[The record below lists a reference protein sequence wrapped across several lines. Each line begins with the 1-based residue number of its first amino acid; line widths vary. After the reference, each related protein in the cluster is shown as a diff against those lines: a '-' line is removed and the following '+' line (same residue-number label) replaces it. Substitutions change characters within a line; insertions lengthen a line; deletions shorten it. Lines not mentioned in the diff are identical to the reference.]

1 MNSNLTLGSLFDGS
15 GGFPLGGMISGITP
29 VWASEIEPFPI
40 RVTTKR
46 LPFMKHYG
54 DVSRLNG
61 ADLEPVDV
69 ITFGS
74 PCQDMSVAGRRA
86 GLDGS
91 RSNLFYE
98 AVRIA
103 KEMREATNGR
113 YPTWLCW
120 ENVPGAFS
128 SSAGADFKA
137 VLDEIRKIK
146 DPEADTPRPA
156 RWPNAGCILA
166 DDHSIAWRVF
176 DAQYWG
182 VPQRRKR
189 IYLVADLAGQR
200 AGKVLFESEGLSG
213 YTPQGFR
220 SWQGAAGTAE
230 EGAHPAGVGAD
241 GYNGA
246 IDTVAATLGVNC
258 GMSTGRNGVMVL
270 NDQGGDRMDVTE
282 DVIATLRAEAHH
294 PPVITEAAGF
304 CTEHSAKSRS
314 IGYEEELSPTLRAG
328 TVPAAVALE
337 NHPADSRVTVSEDG
351 KVQTLTSRMGTGGN
365 NVPLV
370 MKIRCGCEGGGK
382 GPLIQRDKSAT
393 LATNN
398 DQTLFVPTVFGIC
411 AKDSNAMKSDN
422 PNSGFYEA
430 ETTRTLDAN
439 GGNPSCNQGGMA
451 VVCVDQGGGKS
462 SCTVSNGLAPTLACT
477 HGGEPVVA
485 FAQNQRDEVRDLGT
499 KAGCISAEPGMKQQT
514 YVLQGSMIGRA
525 DRNGPQGSGVNEDVS
540 FTLDATDRH
549 AVAYGIDRATYNMG
563 QNAQFAPCIDE
574 EVEPPM
580 LAKGPGAVAHPVY
593 STSKS
598 SFHTLAEEDM
608 VNTLVA
614 TDYKDPPIIS
624 EEPYYIVRR
633 LTPTEC
639 ARLQGFPDWWCAD
652 LGTEEPTES
661 DMEFWREVFETHRL
675 VTGSAAKPK
684 SDAQIVKWLKA
695 PHADSAEYKLWG
707 NGVALPC
714 VCFVL
719 AGIVYYDQFEG

>member
-1 MNSNLTLGSLFDGS
+1 MSERLTLGSLFDGS
-15 GGFPLGGMISGITP
+15 GGFPLGGLISGIEP
-29 VWASEIEPFPI
+29 LWASEIEPFPI

-54 DVSRLNG
+54 DVSKLDG
-61 ADLEPVDV
+61 AKLPPVDI

-98 AVRIA
+98 AVRIV
-103 KEMREATNGR
+103 KEMRDATNGEKPR
-113 YPTWLCW
+113 YIVW

-128 SSAGADFKA
+128 SNGGEDFKA
-137 VLDEIRKIK
+137 VLDTIRRVK

-156 RWPNAGCILA
+156 KWPNAGCVLA

-189 IYLVADLAGQR
+189 IYLVADFAGGC
-200 AGKVLFESEGLSG
+200 AGKILFESEGLSG

-220 SWQGAAGTAE
+220 SWQGSAGTAE
-230 EGAHPAGVGAD
+230 EGAHPAGVGTD

-246 IDTVAATLGVNC
+246 VSEIAATLGANC
-258 GMSTGRNGVMVL
+258 GMSTGRNGIMV
-270 NDQGGDRMDVTE
+270 
-282 DVIATLRAEAHH
+282 
-294 PPVITEAAGF
+294 
-304 CTEHSAKSRS
+304 
-314 IGYEEELSPTLRAG
+314 
-328 TVPAAVALE
+328 LE
-337 NHPADSRVTVSEDG
+337 NHPADSRVTVSQDG

-382 GPLIQRDKSAT
+382 GPLIQTDKSAT

-398 DQTLFVPTVFGIC
+398 DQTLFVPAVFGIC

-422 PNSGFYEA
+422 PNSGFYKA
-430 ETTRTLDAN
+430 DTTRTLDAN

-451 VVCVDQGGGKS
+451 VVALEGNGARPSHQGRGYS
-462 SCTVSNGLAPTLACT
+462 
-477 HGGEPVVA
+477 E
-485 FAQNQRDEVRDLGT
+485 
-499 KAGCISAEPGMKQQT
+499 
-514 YVLQGSMIGRA
+514 
-525 DRNGPQGSGVNEDVS
+525 EDVS
-540 FTLDATDRH
+540 FTLNATEQH
-549 AVAYGIDRATYNMG
+549 GVAYGIDRAAYNQG
-563 QNAQFAPCIDE
+563 QGAKFNPCIE
-574 EVEPPM
+574 SELEPPM
-580 LAKGPGAVAHPVY
+580 VARGPGAVAHPVY
-593 STSKS
+593 STSKNS
-598 SFHTLAEEDM
+598 YHTTAEEDI

-614 TDYKDPPIIS
+614 TDYKDPPTVT

-652 LGTEEPTES
+652 LGTEKPSEE
-661 DMEFWREVFETHRL
+661 DVAFWREVFETHRA
-675 VTGSAAKPK
+675 VTGSASKPK
-684 SDAQIVKWLKA
+684 TDAQIVKWLKE

-719 AGIVYYDQFEG
+719 AGIVYYNQLQN

>member
-1 MNSNLTLGSLFDGS
+1 MCSNLTLGSLFDGS

-29 VWASEIEPFPI
+29 LWASEIEPFPI

-61 ADLEPVDV
+61 ANLEPVDI

-128 SSAGADFKA
+128 SNGGADFKA

-166 DDHSIAWRVF
+166 NDHSIAWRVF

-220 SWQGAAGTAE
+220 SWQGSAGAAE
-230 EGAHPAGVGAD
+230 EGAHPAGVGTD

-246 IDTVAATLGVNC
+246 IDDIAATLGVNC

-270 NDQGGDRMDVTE
+270 NDQGGSFMAVSEDVTG
-282 DVIATLRAEAHH
+282 TLRSQMDGH
-294 PPVITEAAGF
+294 PPVVVDTPDAI
-304 CTEHSAKSRS
+304 
-314 IGYEEELSPTLRAG
+314 
-328 TVPAAVALE
+328 AVE
-337 NHPADSRVTVSEDG
+337 NHPTDSRVTVSGDG

-382 GPLIQRDKSAT
+382 GPLIQKDKSGT

-398 DQTLFVPTVFGIC
+398 DQTLFVPTVYGIC

-439 GGNPSCNQGGMA
+439 GGNPVCNQGGMA
-451 VVCVDQGGGKS
+451 VVAV
-462 SCTVSNGLAPTLACT
+462 
-477 HGGEPVVA
+477 
-485 FAQNQRDEVRDLGT
+485 
-499 KAGCISAEPGMKQQT
+499 
-514 YVLQGSMIGRA
+514 QGSMIGRS
-525 DRNGPQGSGVNEDVS
+525 DRNGPQGCGFGGDVS

-563 QNAQFAPCIDE
+563 QNAQFAPCIE
-574 EVEPPM
+574 TEVEPPM
-580 LAKGPGAVAHPVY
+580 LAKGPGAVAHPVF

-598 SFHTLAEEDM
+598 SYHTLAEEDI

-614 TDYKDPPIIS
+614 TDYKDPPTVT

-639 ARLQGFPDWWCAD
+639 ARLQGFPDWWCAG
-652 LGTEEPTES
+652 LETEEPAEEEI
-661 DMEFWREVFETHRL
+661 EFWREVFETHRL

-684 SDAQIVKWLKA
+684 TRVQIVKWLKD

-719 AGIVYYDQFEG
+719 AGIVYYDQFKG

>member
-1 MNSNLTLGSLFDGS
+1 MDNKSLTLGSLFDGS
-15 GGFPLGGMISGITP
+15 GGFPLGGLISGITP

-61 ADLEPVDV
+61 AELEPVDI

-98 AVRIA
+98 AVRIVR
-103 KEMREATNGR
+103 EMRSATNGEKPR
-113 YPTWLCW
+113 YIVW

-128 SSAGADFKA
+128 SNGGEDFKA
-137 VLDEIRKIK
+137 VLDTIRRVK

-156 RWPNAGCILA
+156 KWPNAGCILA
-166 DDHSIAWRVF
+166 DDYSVAWRVF

-189 IYLVADLAGQR
+189 IYLVADFAGGC
-200 AGKVLFESEGLSG
+200 AGKILFESEGLSG

-230 EGAHPAGVGAD
+230 EGAHPSGIGTD

-246 IDTVAATLGVNC
+246 VDTVAATLGVNC
-258 GMSTGRNGVMVL
+258 GMPTGRNGVMVL
-270 NDQGGDRMDVTE
+270 NDQGGDRMDITE
-282 DVIATLRAEAHH
+282 DVTCTLRAEAHH
-294 PPVITEAAGF
+294 PPVVTEAAGF

-314 IGYEEELSPTLRAG
+314 IGYEEETSPTLRAG

-382 GPLIQRDKSAT
+382 GPLIQTDKSAT

-398 DQTLFVPTVFGIC
+398 DQTLFVPAVFGIC

-422 PNSGFYEA
+422 PNSGFYKA
-430 ETTRTLDAN
+430 DTTRTLDAN

-451 VVCVDQGGGKS
+451 VVALEGNGARPSHQGCGYS
-462 SCTVSNGLAPTLACT
+462 
-477 HGGEPVVA
+477 E
-485 FAQNQRDEVRDLGT
+485 
-499 KAGCISAEPGMKQQT
+499 
-514 YVLQGSMIGRA
+514 
-525 DRNGPQGSGVNEDVS
+525 EDVS
-540 FTLDATDRH
+540 FTLNATEQH
-549 AVAYGIDRATYNMG
+549 GVAYGLDRAAYNQG
-563 QNAQFAPCIDE
+563 QNAKFAPCIE
-574 EVEPPM
+574 SEVEPPM
-580 LAKGPGAVAHPVY
+580 VARGPGAVAHPVY
-593 STSKS
+593 STSKNS
-598 SFHTLAEEDM
+598 YHTQAEEDI

-614 TDYKDPPIIS
+614 TDYKDPPTVT

-639 ARLQGFPDWWCAD
+639 ARLQGFPDWWCAG
-652 LGTEEPTES
+652 LETEEPTDE
-661 DMEFWREVFETHRL
+661 DVAFWREVFETHRE
-675 VTGSAAKPK
+675 VTGSASKTK
-684 SDAQIVKWLKA
+684 TDVQIVKWLKG

-714 VCFVL
+714 ACFVL
-719 AGIVYYDQFEG
+719 AGIVYYNRLQS

>member
-1 MNSNLTLGSLFDGS
+1 MSEHLTLGSLFDGS
-15 GGFPLGGMISGITP
+15 GGFPLGGLISGIEP
-29 VWASEIEPFPI
+29 LWASEIEPFPI

-54 DVSRLNG
+54 DVSKLDG
-61 ADLEPVDV
+61 AKLPPVDI

-98 AVRIA
+98 AVRIV
-103 KEMREATNGR
+103 KEMRDATNGEKPR
-113 YPTWLCW
+113 YIVW

-128 SSAGADFKA
+128 SNGGEDFKA
-137 VLDEIRKIK
+137 VLDTIRRVK

-156 RWPNAGCILA
+156 KWPNAGCVLA

-189 IYLVADLAGQR
+189 IYLVADFAGGC
-200 AGKVLFESEGLSG
+200 AGKILFESEGLSG
-213 YTPQGFR
+213 YTPQGFC
-220 SWQGAAGTAE
+220 SWQGSAGTAE
-230 EGAHPAGVGAD
+230 EGAHPAGVGTD

-246 IDTVAATLGVNC
+246 VSEVVATLGVNC

-270 NDQGGDRMDVTE
+270 
-282 DVIATLRAEAHH
+282 
-294 PPVITEAAGF
+294 
-304 CTEHSAKSRS
+304 
-314 IGYEEELSPTLRAG
+314 
-328 TVPAAVALE
+328 E
-337 NHPADSRVTVSEDG
+337 NHPADSRVTVSDDG

-365 NVPLV
+365 NVPLI

-382 GPLIQRDKSAT
+382 GPLIQTDKSAT

-398 DQTLFVPTVFGIC
+398 DQTLFVPAVFGIC
-411 AKDSNAMKSDN
+411 ARDSNAMKSDN
-422 PNSGFYEA
+422 PNSGFYKA
-430 ETTRTLDAN
+430 DTTRTLDPN

-451 VVCVDQGGGKS
+451 VVALEGNGARPSHQGRGYS
-462 SCTVSNGLAPTLACT
+462 
-477 HGGEPVVA
+477 E
-485 FAQNQRDEVRDLGT
+485 
-499 KAGCISAEPGMKQQT
+499 
-514 YVLQGSMIGRA
+514 
-525 DRNGPQGSGVNEDVS
+525 EDVS
-540 FTLDATDRH
+540 FTLNATEQH
-549 AVAYGIDRATYNMG
+549 GVAYGLDRATYNQG
-563 QNAQFAPCIDE
+563 QNAKFAPCIE
-574 EVEPPM
+574 SEVEPPM
-580 LAKGPGAVAHPVY
+580 VARGPGAVAHPVY
-593 STSKS
+593 STSKNS
-598 SFHTLAEEDM
+598 YHTTAEEDI

-614 TDYKDPPIIS
+614 TDYKDPPTVT

-652 LGTEEPTES
+652 LG
-661 DMEFWREVFETHRL
+661 MEKPSGEDVAFWREVFETHRA
-675 VTGSAAKPK
+675 VTGSASKPK
-684 SDAQIVKWLKA
+684 TDAQIVKWLKE

-719 AGIVYYDQFEG
+719 AGIVYYNQLQN

>member
-1 MNSNLTLGSLFDGS
+1 MSENLTLGSLFDGS
-15 GGFPLGGMISGITP
+15 GGFPLGGLISGITP
-29 VWASEIEPFPI
+29 IWASEIEPFPI

-54 DVSRLNG
+54 DVSKLNG
-61 ADLEPVDV
+61 AELEPVDI

-98 AVRIA
+98 AVRIVR
-103 KEMREATNGR
+103 EMRNATNGEKPR
-113 YPTWLCW
+113 YIVW

-128 SSAGADFKA
+128 SNGGEDFKA
-137 VLDEIRKIK
+137 VLDTIRRVK

-156 RWPNAGCILA
+156 KWPNAGCILA
-166 DDHSIAWRVF
+166 YDHSIAWRVF

-189 IYLVADLAGQR
+189 IYLVADFAGGC
-200 AGKVLFESEGLSG
+200 AGKILFESEGLSG

-220 SWQGAAGTAE
+220 SWQGTAGTAE
-230 EGAHPAGVGAD
+230 EGAHPSGIGTD

-246 IDTVAATLGVNC
+246 VDTVAATLGVNC

-270 NDQGGDRMDVTE
+270 NDQGGDRMDITE
-282 DVIATLRAEAHH
+282 DVTCTLRAEAHH
-294 PPVITEAAGF
+294 PPVVTEAAGF

-314 IGYEEELSPTLRAG
+314 IGYEEETSPTLRAG
-328 TVPAAVALE
+328 TVPSAVALE
-337 NHPADSRVTVSEDG
+337 NHPADSRVTVSDDG

-382 GPLIQRDKSAT
+382 GPLIQTDKSAT

-398 DQTLFVPTVFGIC
+398 DQTLFVPTAFGIC
-411 AKDSNAMKSDN
+411 SKDSNAMKSDN
-422 PNSGFYEA
+422 PKSGFYEA
-430 ETTRTLDAN
+430 ETTRTLDGN

-451 VVCVDQGGGKS
+451 VVALEGNGARPSHQGKGYS
-462 SCTVSNGLAPTLACT
+462 
-477 HGGEPVVA
+477 E
-485 FAQNQRDEVRDLGT
+485 
-499 KAGCISAEPGMKQQT
+499 
-514 YVLQGSMIGRA
+514 
-525 DRNGPQGSGVNEDVS
+525 EDVS
-540 FTLDATDRH
+540 FTLNATEQH
-549 AVAYGIDRATYNMG
+549 GVAYGIDRATYNQG
-563 QNAQFAPCIDE
+563 QNAKFAPCIDAE
-574 EVEPPM
+574 IEPPM
-580 LAKGPGAVAHPVY
+580 VARGPGAVAHPVY
-593 STSKS
+593 STSKNS
-598 SFHTLAEEDM
+598 YHTTAEKDI

-614 TDYKDPPIIS
+614 TDYKDPPTVT

-639 ARLQGFPDWWCAD
+639 ARLQGFPDWWCSG
-652 LGTEEPTES
+652 LGTEEPTGE
-661 DMEFWREVFETHRL
+661 DVAFWREVFETHRT
-675 VTGSAAKPK
+675 VTDSASKPK
-684 SDAQIVKWLKA
+684 TDAQIVKWLKD

-719 AGIVYYDQFEG
+719 AGIVYYNQLQI